1 MATTSAIAAVGWA
14 GLIAV
19 EAGAVIGA
27 AALPALAAL
36 ATTLPL
42 LPLSLTALCVAVAG
56 KAPAPFIAALAAG
69 AAVSA
74 AATREAAAATLIAA
88 TVAALA
94 AAKNSAQPLLLAEAT
109 AILLLVT
116 FADFEEHVSHL
127 TWWGMTAL
135 AVYDGVAAIA
145 PGLEPA
151 LAPAGTVLAATI
163 AGGVAVMS
171 ALKCGVLDEAFHT
184 NGPTLYTVGNAYLHY
199 YPLARA
205 VDALPANRQQWK
217 TAFPGAVAVATYT
230 TLNPP
235 TEVYRCP
242 AMAGMGALLPPLA
255 ATSVA
260 LALTVAGRR

>member
-14 GLIAV
+14 GLITA
-19 EAGAVIGA
+19 EAGGVIAV

-36 ATTLPL
+36 ATTFSL
-42 LPLSLTALCVAVAG
+42 LPLSLAALCVAAVG
-56 KAPAPFIAALAAG
+56 RAPPPFIAALAAG
-69 AAVSA
+69 TIVGA
-74 AATREAAAATLIAA
+74 AATRDATAVTLIAA

-94 AAKNSAQPLLLAEAT
+94 AEKTSAQPLLLAEAT

-135 AVYDGVAAIA
+135 AVYDGVAALT
-145 PGLEPA
+145 PGLESA

-163 AGGVAVMS
+163 TGGVAVMS

-184 NGPTLYTVGNAYLHY
+184 NGPALYTVGNAYLHY

-205 VDALPANRQQWK
+205 LNALPAKRKQWK
-217 TAFPGAVAVATYT
+217 TAFPGAVVVATYT

-242 AMAGMGALLPPLA
+242 KMAGVGALLPPLV
-255 ATSVA
+255 ATGVA
-260 LALTVAGRR
+260 LALTVASR